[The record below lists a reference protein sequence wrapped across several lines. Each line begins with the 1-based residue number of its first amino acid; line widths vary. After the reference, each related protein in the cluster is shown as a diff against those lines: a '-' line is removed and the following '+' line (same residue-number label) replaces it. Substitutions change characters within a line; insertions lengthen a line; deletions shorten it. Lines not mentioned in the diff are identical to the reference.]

1 MKNSIL
7 RAKSLVVAS
16 TLIFTVGST
25 GLVHAGGAG
34 ERNVGERDIPDEIS
48 PTDVGVRDTDGR
60 NTDKSIKERLHM
72 KEGKRSTSTSTSTK
86 RDNSRYSTDGTE
98 RYEDE
103 SDKGSS
109 GTGPK
114 REGRY

>member
-1 MKNSIL
+1 MKTSIL
-7 RAKSLVVAS
+7 TAKSWVLAS
-16 TLIFTVGST
+16 TLIFSVASA
-25 GLVHAGGAG
+25 GLVQAAGTG

-72 KEGKRSTSTSTSTK
+72 KEGKSSTSTGTK

-103 SDKGSS
+103 GSS

-114 REGRY
+114 RERRY

>member
-1 MKNSIL
+1 MKNSIS
-7 RAKSLVVAS
+7 KSLVLAS
-16 TLIFTVGST
+16 TLILPLPPA
-25 GLVHAGGAG
+25 GLVQAGGAG
-34 ERNVGERDIPDEIS
+34 ERSAGERDIPDEIS

-60 NTDKSIKERLHM
+60 NKDKSIKERLHM
-72 KEGKRSTSTSTSTK
+72 KEGKSSTSTSTTK

-98 RYEDE
+98 RYEE
-103 SDKGSS
+103 EGDKGSS

>member
-1 MKNSIL
+1 MKTLIL
-7 RAKSLVVAS
+7 TAKSLVLGS
-16 TLIFTVGST
+16 TLIFTMTSA

-34 ERNVGERDIPDEIS
+34 ERNAGEHDIPDEIS
-48 PTDVGVRDTDGR
+48 PTDVGVRDTDGK

-72 KEGKRSTSTSTSTK
+72 KEGKRSTSTSTPK

-103 SDKGSS
+103 GSS

>member
-1 MKNSIL
+1 MKNSMS
-7 RAKSLVVAS
+7 KSLVLAGA
-16 TLIFTVGST
+16 LIFTVAGA
-25 GLVHAGGAG
+25 GLVQAGGAG

-60 NTDKSIKERLHM
+60 NTDRSIKERLHM
-72 KEGKRSTSTSTSTK
+72 KEGKRSTGTSTSTTK

-98 RYEDE
+98 RYEE
-103 SDKGSS
+103 EGDKGSS

>member
-1 MKNSIL
+1 MKTSIL
-7 RAKSLVVAS
+7 TAKSLVLAGALV
-16 TLIFTVGST
+16 FTVSGA
-25 GLVHAGGAG
+25 GLVQAGGAG

-60 NTDKSIKERLHM
+60 NTDRSIKERLHM
-72 KEGKRSTSTSTSTK
+72 KEGKSSTRTSTTK

-98 RYEDE
+98 RYEE
-103 SDKGSS
+103 EGDKGSS

>member
-1 MKNSIL
+1 MKSSIFTT
-7 RAKSLVVAS
+7 KSLVLAS
-16 TLIFTVGST
+16 TLIFIVTSA
-25 GLVHAGGAG
+25 GLVHAAGAG
-34 ERNVGERDIPDEIS
+34 DRNVGERDIPDEIS
-48 PTDVGVRDTDGR
+48 PTDVGVRDTDGK

-72 KEGKRSTSTSTSTK
+72 KEGKSSTSSSTKK
-86 RDNSRYSTDGTE
+86 RDNSKYSTDGIE

-103 SDKGSS
+103 GSS

>member
-1 MKNSIL
+1 MKNSTL
-7 RAKSLVVAS
+7 RAKSLVLGS
-16 TLIFTVGST
+16 TLIFAMTSA

-34 ERNVGERDIPDEIS
+34 DRNVGERDIPDEIS

-72 KEGKRSTSTSTSTK
+72 KEGKRSTSTSTSTTK
-86 RDNSRYSTDGTE
+86 RDNSRYSTDGIE

-103 SDKGSS
+103 GSS

>member
-7 RAKSLVVAS
+7 RAKSLVLAS
-16 TLIFTVGST
+16 TLIFTVAGS
-25 GLVHAGGAG
+25 GLVQAGGAG

-72 KEGKRSTSTSTSTK
+72 KEGKRSTSTSTK

>member
-1 MKNSIL
+1 MGTGQHVDFH
-7 RAKSLVVAS
+7 RGQCG
-16 TLIFTVGST
+16 VGS
-25 GLVHAGGAG
+25 GCGYG

-72 KEGKRSTSTSTSTK
+72 KEGKSSTSTGTK

-103 SDKGSS
+103 GSS

-114 REGRY
+114 RERRY